1 VTLALVLLTGTGSAQ
16 VRPAARLTLDEAV
29 GLALATSP
37 SLAAGRGSLA
47 VAAGSRKEIQAERLP
62 DAGLGGTLWQY
73 SDPMIYR
80 PIHEFSAED
89 FPGFDRTLIQG
100 EFQVG
105 WTLFDGWIRAR
116 RLDQARALE
125 ASAGEQLSGRQ
136 QDVVA
141 ATVQAYVETLA
152 SREIV
157 AAQDSRKAALQA
169 EAERVARFLAEGRA
183 ARVEQLRAS
192 AALGGAEADR
202 ASAVARL
209 EYAEASLAR
218 LTGLDRSAVRAD
230 GLEPIGPAARAL
242 PSRDSL
248 LAVVRLKNPRLQAAA
263 SRIAAAT
270 AAHSAAKG
278 AWFPSLRVEGRV
290 VTYAAADYSA
300 TTEWQTGV
308 RLYYPIYS
316 IGGRSASVQRTE
328 AMVTEAEGTYRELD
342 QSIAAQLD
350 DALARLT
357 EANGQVAALGAAVA
371 QWEEVVRTEALAL
384 REGAGTQTD
393 YIRAEADLA
402 GGRAQLAR
410 ANGQYLVALVR
421 LAQVTGQLTPETLR
435 SIVERAQ

>member
-1 VTLALVLLTGTGSAQ
+1 MRLPSSGAAAALALALLAGAACSVQAQ
-16 VRPAARLTLDEAV
+16 QPARLPLDEAV
-29 GLALATSP
+29 RLALASSP
-37 SLAAGRGSLA
+37 SLEAGRGSLA

-100 EFQVG
+100 ELQVG
-105 WTLFDGWIRAR
+105 WTIFDGWIRAR

-125 ASAGEQLSGRQ
+125 SSAGEQLSGRQ

-157 AAQDSRKAALQA
+157 AAQDRRKAALQA

-183 ARVEQLRAS
+183 AKVEQLRAA

-202 ASAVARL
+202 SSAVARL
-209 EYAEASLAR
+209 DYAEASLAR
-218 LTGLDRSAVRAD
+218 LTGLARSAVRAD
-230 GLEPIGPAARAL
+230 GLEPIGPAPRSL

-248 LAVVRLKNPRLQAAA
+248 LAVLRQKNPRLQAAA

-270 AAHSAAKG
+270 AAHRAARG

-290 VTYAAADYSA
+290 VTYGAAD
-300 TTEWQTGV
+300 
-308 RLYYPIYS
+308 
-316 IGGRSASVQRTE
+316 
-328 AMVTEAEGTYRELD
+328 
-342 QSIAAQLD
+342 
-350 DALARLT
+350 
-357 EANGQVAALGAAVA
+357 
-371 QWEEVVRTEALAL
+371 
-384 REGAGTQTD
+384 
-393 YIRAEADLA
+393 
-402 GGRAQLAR
+402 
-410 ANGQYLVALVR
+410 
-421 LAQVTGQLTPETLR
+421 
-435 SIVERAQ
+435 